1 MAFKIWISISYSVVQ
16 TSVSPGGKGRR
27 LLIMQNAGSL
37 LPPGLWGV
45 ENSLNLT
52 TRYTTFRSET
62 QWKLDPRESKL
73 QVPV

>member
-1 MAFKIWISISYSVVQ
+1 MAFKIWISISYRMVQ

-27 LLIMQNAGSL
+27 LLIMKNAGSL
-37 LPPGLWGV
+37 LPPGLWEVG
-45 ENSLNLT
+45 NSLNLT
-52 TRYTTFRSET
+52 TQYTTSWSET